1 MPDLISAV
9 STLLWEASETCVM
22 PVFGKLAAD
31 PKEKSPGEWITEA
44 DKSSEAF
51 LTPALHSLIPG
62 ALVIGEEA
70 AYENPNML
78 HRLDDGTDIWL
89 VDPLDGTANF
99 AKGETPFA
107 LMVALIRN
115 RETVASWIL
124 EPVAK
129 QLSVSEKGSGSW
141 INNQQITVSQDSPD
155 LKEMEGVVLRRFLP
169 QELVTH
175 IDEVEGRFAKLSAG
189 SKCAGFDYP
198 SVASGLMDFVL
209 YWRTLPWDHAGGVLF
224 LEEAG
229 GYAARPDGTRFQISN
244 YEELGLL
251 VAQNEA
257 TWLQVRSTLF
267 P

>member
-1 MPDLISAV
+1 MPDLISTV
-9 STLLWEASETCVM
+9 SALLWEASQTCVM

-44 DKSSEAF
+44 DMSCEAF
-51 LTPALHSLIPG
+51 LEPALHSLIPG
-62 ALVIGEEA
+62 SLVIGEEA
-70 AYENPNML
+70 ASENPNIL
-78 HRLDDGTDIWL
+78 HHLDHDTDVWL

-124 EPVAK
+124 EPLAN

-141 INNQQITVSQDSPD
+141 INNQQINVSKESPE
-155 LKEMEGVVLRRFLP
+155 LKNMAGAVLRRFLP
-169 QELVTH
+169 QELATH
-175 IDEVEGRFAKLSAG
+175 INEVEGRFAKLSAG

-198 SVASGLMDFVL
+198 SVANGTMDFVL
-209 YWRTLPWDHAGGVLF
+209 YWRTLPWDHAAGVLF

-229 GYAARPDGTRFQISN
+229 GYAARPDGTKFRVSD
-244 YEELGLL
+244 YAEPGLL
-251 VAQNEA
+251 VAQNKA
-257 TWLQVRSTLF
+257 TWSKARSALF
-267 P
+267 I